1 VVRNEGEGERR
12 DVEQISGR
20 TEHARYE
27 RAYAPKARG
36 GYGVFQRLF
45 SYMTDIDRRS
55 ALILSTAGAALIASP
70 EPALAQANEAA
81 RNKEILAREY
91 KRWHET
97 KGGSVDS

>member
-1 VVRNEGEGERR
+1 MVRNEGEGERR

-45 SYMTDIDRRS
+45 SYISGDRRYDNS
-55 ALILSTAGAALIASP
+55 VLSWGTTSSP
-70 EPALAQANEAA
+70 MRWPMSVEA
-81 RNKEILAREY
+81 
-91 KRWHET
+91 T
-97 KGGSVDS
+97 